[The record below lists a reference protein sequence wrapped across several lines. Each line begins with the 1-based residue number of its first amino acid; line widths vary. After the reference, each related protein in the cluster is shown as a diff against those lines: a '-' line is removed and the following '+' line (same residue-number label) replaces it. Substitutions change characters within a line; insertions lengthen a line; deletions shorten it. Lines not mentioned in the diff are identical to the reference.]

1 MTKEE
6 VKELVNVA
14 RLLFIQRRQWTTS
27 SPKVLRN
34 FMKEI
39 CDTDL
44 KIAEENLPSEREI
57 QAAIENQNDNYSH
70 EIRQELAPLLKMV
83 VMRLA
88 HDAMKGNT
96 KAAQTVLE
104 FFKEEGGD
112 AGGATGGLP
121 PIVFSADFNTDR
133 YEEIQGSGEGTEERE
148 AGIGGAEESSQVE
161 ERYDG
166 DGDA

>member
-27 SPKVLRN
+27 SPKTLRN

-44 KIAEENLPSEREI
+44 QVAEENLPSETQIKEALAGQKDSYLQDIRE
-57 QAAIENQNDNYSH
+57 
-70 EIRQELAPLLKMV
+70 ELAPLVKMV
-83 VMRLA
+83 LMRLA

-96 KAAQTVLE
+96 KAAEKLLE
-104 FFKEEGGD
+104 FIEKDGSDGGGT
-112 AGGATGGLP
+112 AGGLN

-133 YEEIQGSGEGTEERE
+133 YEEVQGSGEGAGERE
-148 AGIGGAEESSQVE
+148 AGIGGAEESPQIE

-166 DGDA
+166 DGGA